1 MRNTLT
7 RSKKCIMDIDTNK
20 QPEIRVLPMPSDTNA
35 NGDIF
40 GGWMMSQVDIAG
52 SLAAYRRVK
61 NRVVT
66 VAVNE
71 FVFIKPVMIG
81 DVVSIFAD
89 IDHIGTTS
97 IRVALNVIA
106 EHEHGNGETEKV
118 AQAMITYVSID
129 NNKKPKAIQK

>member
-1 MRNTLT
+1 
-7 RSKKCIMDIDTNK
+7 MDINTDK

-52 SLAAYRRVK
+52 SLAAHRRVG

-71 FVFIKPVMIG
+71 FVFIKPVMVG
-81 DVVSIFAD
+81 DVISIFAD
-89 IDHIGTTS
+89 IDNIGNTS
-97 IRVALNVIA
+97 IRVALKVIA
-106 EHEHGNGETEKV
+106 EHEHGNGKTEKV
-118 AQAMITYVSID
+118 AQAKLTYVSVD
-129 NNKKPKAIQK
+129 KNKKPIPINKVNRNCTTV